1 MSWTADGSTP
11 TADSST
17 YTADGYAPSGYSGP
31 YYKTGVIVET
41 ISNSTGLSI
50 TVELLRDE

>member
-17 YTADGYAPSGYSGP
+17 YTADGFAPYTGP